1 MSYSN
6 RWSVEEDRDTP
17 RRMPECDHGVPLDTM
32 CASCWSTADVNQY
45 PKFDTKEDKEVWN
58 LYLKEC
64 PYSHIDVYRVLN
76 IFEVHDHAIGHAVKK
91 LLCAGKRGSKDKRQ
105 DIQEAIS
112 ALERWKEMDEE

>member
-1 MSYSN
+1 MTIKDDFE
-6 RWSVEEDRDTP
+6 WDEEGVRDTP
-17 RRMPECDHGVPLDTM
+17 RYRRLMEKVKMPHCEHFVPMDSD
-32 CASCWSTADVNQY
+32 C
-45 PKFDTKEDKEVWN
+45 PKCGSQEKEQVWN

-105 DIQEAIS
+105 DIQEAIN
-112 ALERWKEMDEE
+112 ALERWKEMDWE